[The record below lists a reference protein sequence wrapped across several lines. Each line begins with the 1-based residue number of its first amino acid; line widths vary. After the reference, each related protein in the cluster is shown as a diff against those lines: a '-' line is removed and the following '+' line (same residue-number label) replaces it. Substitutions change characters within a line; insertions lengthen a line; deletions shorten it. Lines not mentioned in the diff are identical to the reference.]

1 MGNRKQFWEGSKSVV
16 KIRET
21 EKICR
26 HEGQE
31 EYQVHPEEKAW
42 VQEKKDCFYLNWLDR
57 VETMLGDEEKA
68 LVEKTE
74 DQVYIDRLVSNE
86 DKTRIEALIKY
97 EEFLT
102 LMEAEHG
109 ASNRLNHAVNLRTG
123 IKIQ

>member
-1 MGNRKQFWEGSKSVV
+1 
-16 KIRET
+16 
-21 EKICR
+21 
-26 HEGQE
+26 
-31 EYQVHPEEKAW
+31 
-42 VQEKKDCFYLNWLDR
+42 
-57 VETMLGDEEKA
+57 MLGDEEKA